1 MTDRSDMKQAEK
13 AVNENKE
20 KELIYQNIENGQTS
34 VSQNE
39 GKGKLRV
46 RVHTY
51 FL

>member
-1 MTDRSDMKQAEK
+1 MKKAEE

-20 KELIYQNIENGQTS
+20 KELIFQNIENGQTS

-39 GKGKLRV
+39 DRGKPRV